1 MCRDDAGRFPG
12 VAFRARKTRGNRHTQ
27 GKKKRDKERNKQR
40 ETETKIEEE
49 VYIPVLC
56 RRRRG
61 FIPNDE
67 AGLLFAVLICM
78 TLCGERSASFEF
90 CGVRVRKRRSWRGKR
105 REETE
110 KEQWKEKVAKS
121 EKEKERK
128 TKERKRERE
137 AEERVKSARR
147 TVNLKRN
154 PASV

>member
-1 MCRDDAGRFPG
+1 MTQVVFPAWHFEH
-12 VAFRARKTRGNRHTQ
+12 VKRAETDIHRERKRES
-27 GKKKRDKERNKQR
+27 KERNKQR

-128 TKERKRERE
+128 TKERKRERQ
-137 AEERVKSARR
+137 RR
-147 TVNLKRN
+147 E
-154 PASV
+154 